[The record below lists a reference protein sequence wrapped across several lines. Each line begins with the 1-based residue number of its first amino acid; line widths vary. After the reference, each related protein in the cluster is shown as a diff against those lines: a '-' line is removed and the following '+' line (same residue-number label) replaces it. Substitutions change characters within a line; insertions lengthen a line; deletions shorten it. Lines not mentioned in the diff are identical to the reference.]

1 MAALALIA
9 APSLAAASSSI
20 PSRQL
25 EAVHE
30 TVVDKH
36 ISDLMPLFLADEL
49 NQEWNHRLASQRIVP
64 PLSRRETHSVYQ
76 TYNLPWPLLPRDL
89 LVNCKR
95 DIDKR
100 GAHVIQ
106 TCHSLEHPDAP
117 ITPSHVRL
125 LITRST
131 FELYSL
137 PGDKTR
143 LRLSLQI
150 PQHAAKGMPKWIVD
164 FVQCTSLRDTTTTFL
179 AAIDRLQLPPH
190 PSYVGW
196 RRKGRKWDGFGGAS
210 FASSLELEAGGI
222 SWWGCVFATLLA
234 LSVARG
240 GLNARSWRIRLR
252 LLAPG
257 AGVKRML
264 ILVGL
269 PL

>member
-1 MAALALIA
+1 
-9 APSLAAASSSI
+9 
-20 PSRQL
+20 
-25 EAVHE
+25 
-30 TVVDKH
+30 
-36 ISDLMPLFLADEL
+36 
-49 NQEWNHRLASQRIVP
+49 
-64 PLSRRETHSVYQ
+64 
-76 TYNLPWPLLPRDL
+76 
-89 LVNCKR
+89 
-95 DIDKR
+95 
-100 GAHVIQ
+100 
-106 TCHSLEHPDAP
+106 
-117 ITPSHVRL
+117 
-125 LITRST
+125 
-131 FELYSL
+131 
-137 PGDKTR
+137 
-143 LRLSLQI
+143 
-150 PQHAAKGMPKWIVD
+150 MPKWIVD
-164 FVQCTSLRDTTTTFL
+164 FVQRTSLRDTTTTFL

>member
-1 MAALALIA
+1 
-9 APSLAAASSSI
+9 
-20 PSRQL
+20 
-25 EAVHE
+25 
-30 TVVDKH
+30 
-36 ISDLMPLFLADEL
+36 MPLA
-49 NQEWNHRLASQRIVP
+49 R
-64 PLSRRETHSVYQ
+64 
-76 TYNLPWPLLPRDL
+76 
-89 LVNCKR
+89 
-95 DIDKR
+95 
-100 GAHVIQ
+100 
-106 TCHSLEHPDAP
+106 EHPDAP

-164 FVQCTSLRDTTTTFL
+164 ECSALPPRHDATFL
-179 AAIDRLQLPPH
+179 AAHRPPAAAAAPLVRRLAPQGAQ
-190 PSYVGW
+190 VG
-196 RRKGRKWDGFGGAS
+196 RALGGAS
-210 FASSLELEAGGI
+210 FASSLEQRAGGI

-240 GLNARSWRIRLR
+240 GLNARSRASASA